1 MIFFLPHSRNTS
13 RELHTS
19 NMATVY
25 NSWFVLWLVD
35 IALPCDTLLRN
46 TEFWRRLQAGF
57 SQSLVSQLAFRGPST
72 VRQKAGKCFMCV
84 GLWPSLLSA
93 SHSGVCFWRRV
104 KFLLW

>member
-1 MIFFLPHSRNTS
+1 MLFFLPHSRNTS

-35 IALPCDTLLRN
+35 IALACDTLLRN

-57 SQSLVSQLAFRGPST
+57 SQSLTSQLAFRSPST
-72 VRQKAGKCFMCV
+72 VRQKVEKVVYVCGPLAF
-84 GLWPSLLSA
+84 PALSQP
-93 SHSGVCFWRRV
+93 
-104 KFLLW
+104 